1 MAIKINGHI
10 KQKLYN
16 PILQMNFKHKYFFL
30 FPGLFVLIGI
40 LIFPIIFVVRLS
52 LSGWNSYNPGLDY
65 IGLENYIRLFT
76 DDPRFWASFF
86 RLSFLSVTT
95 VILQYVIG
103 FALAHMVWKDIK
115 FKRFFRVLFL
125 VPMMTTPVIMTVI
138 WRTFF
143 HESLGPVNDL
153 LSNFGVAPK
162 WLTDPVIA
170 KFTVIIVEV
179 WQWTPFMFLLLLA
192 GLLSLPKEP
201 FLAAA
206 IDGASPVRKFIYVTF
221 PLMAPISIGAI
232 IIRLIE
238 ASKIMDTVYVLT
250 SGGPGTS
257 TETSSFYIFI
267 KGLREFQMGYAASMS
282 FTYLII
288 MIISLTIIA
297 KVLTKV
303 LLKE

>member
-1 MAIKINGHI
+1 
-10 KQKLYN
+10 
-16 PILQMNFKHKYFFL
+16 MNFRHKFAFL
-30 FPGLFVLIGI
+30 LPGLVVLIGI
-40 LIFPIIFVVRLS
+40 LIFPIGFMIRLS
-52 LSGWNSYNPGLDY
+52 LSSWDTFYPGLDF
-65 IGLENYIRLFT
+65 IGIENYVRLFT
-76 DDPRFWASFF
+76 DDSRFWESFF

-95 VILQYVIG
+95 VSLQYIIG
-103 FALAHMVWKDIK
+103 FSLALMVWRDII

-125 VPMMTTPVIMTVI
+125 IPMMTTPVIMTVI

-143 HESLGPVNDL
+143 HESLGPVNDI
-153 LSNFGVAPK
+153 LSIFGIAPP
-162 WLTDPVIA
+162 WLTNEHLA
-170 KFTVIIVEV
+170 KVTIIIVEV

-201 FLAAA
+201 FLAASV
-206 IDGASPVRKFIYVTF
+206 DGAGPIRKFIYVTF

-257 TETSSFYIFI
+257 TETSSYYIFV
-267 KGLREFQMGYAASMS
+267 KGLREFQFGYSAALS

-288 MIISLTIIA
+288 MIISLTIIS
-297 KVLTKV
+297 K
-303 LLKE
+303 LLVKLLIKK

>member
-1 MAIKINGHI
+1 
-10 KQKLYN
+10 
-16 PILQMNFKHKYFFL
+16 MNFKHKYVFL

-40 LIFPIIFVVRLS
+40 LIFPIVFTVRLS
-52 LSGWNSYNPGLDY
+52 LSGWNSYNPELNFIGLD
-65 IGLENYIRLFT
+65 NYVRLFT
-76 DDPRFWASFF
+76 EDPRFWEAFF
-86 RLSFLSVTT
+86 RLTFLSVTT
-95 VILQYVIG
+95 VILQYIIG
-103 FALAHMVWKDIK
+103 FALALMVWRDIK
-115 FKRFFRVLFL
+115 FKRFFRVMFL
-125 VPMMTTPVIMTVI
+125 IPMMTTPVIMTVI

-153 LSNFGVAPK
+153 LSVFGLAPK
-162 WLTDPVIA
+162 WLTDPALA
-170 KFTVIIVEV
+170 KVTVIIVEV

-206 IDGASPVRKFIYVTF
+206 IDGAGPIRKFVYVTF

-238 ASKIMDTVYVLT
+238 ASKIMDTVFVLT

-257 TETSSFYIFI
+257 TETSTFYIFI
-267 KGLREFQMGYAASMS
+267 RGLREFQMGYAATLS

-297 KVLTKV
+297 KVLTK
-303 LLKE
+303 LMIKD

>member
-1 MAIKINGHI
+1 
-10 KQKLYN
+10 
-16 PILQMNFKHKYFFL
+16 MNFKHKYVFL

-40 LIFPIIFVVRLS
+40 LIFPIVFTVRLS
-52 LSGWNSYNPGLDY
+52 LSGWNSYNPELNFIGLD
-65 IGLENYIRLFT
+65 NYVRLFT
-76 DDPRFWASFF
+76 EDPRFWEAFF
-86 RLSFLSVTT
+86 RLTFLSVTT
-95 VILQYVIG
+95 VILQYIIG
-103 FALAHMVWKDIK
+103 FALALMVWRDIK
-115 FKRFFRVLFL
+115 FKRFFRVMFL
-125 VPMMTTPVIMTVI
+125 IPMMTTPVIMTVI

-153 LSNFGVAPK
+153 LSVFGVAPK
-162 WLTDPVIA
+162 WLTDPALA
-170 KFTVIIVEV
+170 KVTVIIVEV

-192 GLLSLPKEP
+192 GLLSLPKDP

-206 IDGASPVRKFIYVTF
+206 IDGAGPIRKFVYVTF

-238 ASKIMDTVYVLT
+238 ASKIMDTVFVLT

-257 TETSSFYIFI
+257 TETSTFYIFI
-267 KGLREFQMGYAASMS
+267 RGLREFQMGYAATLS

-297 KVLTKV
+297 KVLTK
-303 LLKE
+303 LMIKD

>member
-1 MAIKINGHI
+1 
-10 KQKLYN
+10 
-16 PILQMNFKHKYFFL
+16 MNFKHKFVFL

-40 LIFPIIFVVRLS
+40 LIFPIIFTIRLS
-52 LSGWNSYNPGLDY
+52 LSGWNSYTPEMNF
-65 IGLENYIRLFT
+65 IGITNYIRLFT
-76 DDPRFWASFF
+76 DDPRFWESFF

-103 FALAHMVWKDIK
+103 FALAMMVWREIK
-115 FKRFFRVLFL
+115 FKRFFRVIFL

-153 LSNFGVAPK
+153 LGGLGVKPIL
-162 WLTDPVIA
+162 WLSDPVIA

-206 IDGASPVRKFIYVTF
+206 IDGASSFRKFVYVTF

-238 ASKIMDTVYVLT
+238 ASKIMDTVFVLT
-250 SGGPGTS
+250 SGGPGTA
-257 TETSSFYIFI
+257 TETSSFYIYI
-267 KGLREFQMGYAASMS
+267 KGLREFQMGYAATLS
-282 FTYLII
+282 FTYLVI

-297 KVLTKV
+297 KVLTK
-303 LLKE
+303 LMIKE

>member
-1 MAIKINGHI
+1 
-10 KQKLYN
+10 
-16 PILQMNFKHKYFFL
+16 MNFRHKFVFL
-30 FPGLFVLIGI
+30 LPGLLVLIGI
-40 LIFPIIFVVRLS
+40 LIFPIVFTVRLS
-52 LSGWNSYNPGLDY
+52 LSGWNSYTPELNF
-65 IGLENYIRLFT
+65 IGLTNYIRLFT
-76 DDPRFWASFF
+76 DDPRFWEAFF
-86 RLSFLSVTT
+86 RLNFFAVTT

-103 FALAHMVWKDIK
+103 FALALIVWKDIK
-115 FKRFFRVLFL
+115 FKRFFRVMVLI
-125 VPMMTTPVIMTVI
+125 PMMTTPVIMTVI

-153 LSNFGVAPK
+153 LSGFGVAPK
-162 WLTDPVIA
+162 WLTDPALA
-170 KFTVIIVEV
+170 KITVIIVEV

-206 IDGASPVRKFIYVTF
+206 IDGASPIRKFIYVTF

-250 SGGPGTS
+250 SGGPGTA

-267 KGLREFQMGYAASMS
+267 KGLREFQMGYAATLS

-288 MIISLTIIA
+288 MIVSLTIIA
-297 KVLTKV
+297 KVLTK
-303 LLKE
+303 LMIKE

>member
-1 MAIKINGHI
+1 
-10 KQKLYN
+10 
-16 PILQMNFKHKYFFL
+16 MNFKHKYFFL

-76 DDPRFWASFF
+76 DDPRFWESFF
-86 RLSFLSVTT
+86 RLSFLSVT
-95 VILQYVIG
+95 
-103 FALAHMVWKDIK
+103 
-115 FKRFFRVLFL
+115 
-125 VPMMTTPVIMTVI
+125 TVI

-153 LSNFGVAPK
+153 LSVFGVAPK